1 MKQGV
6 KIKFRKGSDIVA
18 EKLIAV
24 DDHSP
29 VTDVKEQL
37 ALTRVVVKELDKNKF
52 SDIDYDDTLIS
63 WEPYGGFEF
72 LK

>member
-18 EKLIAV
+18 EKFIAV

-29 VTDVKEQL
+29 VTDIKHQL
-37 ALTRVVVKELDKNKF
+37 ALTRVVVDEFAKNKF
-52 SDIDYDDTLIS
+52 SDIDYDDTLVS
-63 WEPYGGFEF
+63 WEPSGEEA
-72 LK
+72 